1 MALKIGWSI
10 KMRCGQRAT
19 IINIKNED
27 DIDVQFDDGG
37 IVEHITYHKLL
48 MRGFKSPVEIFNNPR
63 KITYEK
69 VKKEFENRGCILLE
83 NKYINALT
91 KMRYICKKHPD
102 IVQEIKYNG
111 LQQGRGCKKCGYETV
126 SNKLKQQKKTSYDK
140 VQCKFEKAN
149 LILLTTE
156 SDYMATPNPV
166 MKFTCSCSP
175 DLVQEKTWSAF
186 RQAPYCSLC
195 STKDK
200 DIDRRRKHYREFVL
214 RCEEKG
220 YTPLSSLEEYK
231 NVVSPLRYICPK
243 HGEQTINL
251 SHLREGKGCPIC
263 NESKGEAKI
272 RQWLENNKI
281 CYTPQKRFKD
291 LYNKSNKAKLSYD
304 FFLPQFNILIE
315 YQGAYHDGKVH
326 ERNPR
331 LQTLSNLEQQKYR
344 DELKR
349 NYAKQHN
356 YQLLEI
362 WYWDYENIESIL
374 EKELNINAK

>member
-1 MALKIGWSI
+1 MALQMGWSI

-19 IINIKNED
+19 IIRITDEN

-48 MRGFKSPVEIFNNPR
+48 MRGFKSPIEIINNPK

-69 VKKEFENRGCILLE
+69 VKQEFENRGYILLE
-83 NKYINALT
+83 TEYINAFT
-91 KMRYICKKHPD
+91 PMRYICKKHPE
-102 IVQEIKYNG
+102 EIQVTKWNKI
-111 LQQGRGCKKCGYETV
+111 QQGRGCKKCGYETV
-126 SNKLKQQKKTSYDK
+126 SEKLKIKKKTSYQNVVK
-140 VQCKFEKAN
+140 KFEESN
-149 LILLTTE
+149 LKLLTSE
-156 SDYMATPNPV
+156 EEYLAEANPI
-166 MKFTCSCSP
+166 MHFTCSCSP
-175 DLVQEKTWSAF
+175 DLIQQKTWSAF
-186 RQAPYCSLC
+186 QQAPHCSLC
-195 STKDK
+195 INKDRDEERK
-200 DIDRRRKHYREFVL
+200 KKHYQEFVL
-214 RCEEKG
+214 KCEEKG

-315 YQGAYHDGKVH
+315 YQGGYHDGKVH
-326 ERNPR
+326 ERNPH
-331 LQTLSNLEQQKYR
+331 LQTLSDLKQQKYR
-344 DELKR
+344 DNLKR
-349 NYAKQHN
+349 KYAKQHN

-374 EKELNINAK
+374 TKELNINV